1 MRGVYLSN
9 ATMVNVSLTRIYSE
23 VVVEHQ
29 AIEGIQ
35 HDGSF
40 HQHGTELLA
49 GSYGAVFSST
59 ILGLLLQTSETAF
72 YMPPPQVA
80 MLLTLILDGQAWMTV
95 GSDNIWDIAVAG
107 RQMSRP
113 PGTSHV
119 SFAPMALRNVTS
131 PRKAELE
138 AFAARLGKDPGAA
151 PLIGH
156 RHFWDSDYSVQ
167 RQATFQYSVRMY
179 SNRTVNARCVNSEVG
194 WDRLRELIRAGLRVG
209 VGADCV

>member
-1 MRGVYLSN
+1 MRGVYLGN
-9 ATMVNVSLTRIYSE
+9 ASMVNASLARIYNE
-23 VVVEHQ
+23 VVVESQ
-29 AIEGIQ
+29 SLEGIQ

-59 ILGLLLQTSETAF
+59 ILGLLQQTSETAF
-72 YMPPPQVA
+72 YMPPHQVA
-80 MLLTLILDGQAWMTV
+80 NLVSLIIDGQSWMTV

-107 RQMSRP
+107 RQMTRP

-119 SFAPMALRNVTS
+119 GFAPMALRNVTS

-138 AFAARLGKDPGAA
+138 AFAARLGNDPGAV
-151 PLIGH
+151 PLVGH
-156 RHFWDSDYSVQ
+156 RHFWDSDYSIQ

-179 SNRTVNARCVNSEVG
+179 SNRTVNARCVNSEVS
-194 WDRLRELIRAGLRVG
+194 LT
-209 VGADCV
+209 